1 MISWELKKIIKS
13 KNSIVALILFLILFM
28 QISFVKPML
37 ETENEYFDNV
47 KNKYIVDQRAKNEI
61 AQDKLNNKVQELQAI
76 AGSDSS
82 ENKNDDIKLATMAK
96 EKLKSDNGANYIDV
110 SFYQVFE
117 SRVTFPFAA
126 ILIIAIIVTLSSNI
140 YTDEKL
146 SNVAPIIM
154 SSKQKNK
161 VLYSK
166 LITMII
172 IPLAVYVL
180 YILTAFFITYIQYGA
195 PVNGHLQ
202 GYRISM
208 LSILLRKVSI
218 VQLIGSEIGL
228 LALMFMVV
236 SVFSGLFSFITNNS
250 IQSVSSSVIFISLGK
265 IISIVKLLPNEI
277 RAIAQQCD
285 FIAILFK
292 QSFIPSGYIGDI
304 NILSINLDLS
314 ILCTVLITMLLILGI
329 GFNVYTFKRILNK

>member
-28 QISFVKPML
+28 QISFIKPML
-37 ETENEYFDNV
+37 EIENEYFDNI
-47 KNKYIVDQRAKNEI
+47 KNKYVVDQRAGNEI

-96 EKLKSDNGANYIDV
+96 EKLKSDNRANYIDV

-117 SRVTFPFAA
+117 SRVIFPFAA

-172 IPLAVYVL
+172 IPLAVYAL
-180 YILTAFFITYIQYGA
+180 YILAVFFITYIQYGA

-208 LSILLRKVSI
+208 LSYYLERC
-218 VQLIGSEIGL
+218 Q
-228 LALMFMVV
+228 
-236 SVFSGLFSFITNNS
+236 
-250 IQSVSSSVIFISLGK
+250 
-265 IISIVKLLPNEI
+265 
-277 RAIAQQCD
+277 
-285 FIAILFK
+285 
-292 QSFIPSGYIGDI
+292 
-304 NILSINLDLS
+304 
-314 ILCTVLITMLLILGI
+314 
-329 GFNVYTFKRILNK
+329 